1 LFNAVVYPECCSAR
15 AAGRGSTHQCT
26 TTSAS
31 AASRCKISAVS
42 QSQQCG
48 KYICQLKE
56 RATRKYCTL
65 HYKCKLVELAERI
78 LSNEKRL
85 NSKADQE
92 KMSIKRERAFTGNL
106 ESI

>member
-1 LFNAVVYPECCSAR
+1 M
-15 AAGRGSTHQCT
+15 
-26 TTSAS
+26 
-31 AASRCKISAVS
+31 
-42 QSQQCG
+42 
-48 KYICQLKE
+48 
-56 RATRKYCTL
+56 